1 MNLVI
6 DCFKQVKGAGKSI
19 GIYNLAKSIV
29 CHLGERMA
37 EEGNQERGGHSIIV
51 LGNCRNREEFDVP
64 GVTFVEVEGN
74 PLNKLYCIWWE
85 LVLVRKYARRYQAD
99 RVLFP
104 RGYRP
109 FGRKGS
115 IGRRGDG
122 RKIRDTILI
131 HDLIPFYYDKHYP
144 GVFHKAE
151 NAYIM
156 YRLKVSMKK
165 ADRIITISEYSRE
178 DILDKV
184 PECGDKITII
194 YNGLNDVPY
203 GNGELKAGAE
213 KDSGKEWKD
222 SKTKSGN
229 KGSWNKEA
237 WNKEAWNKK
246 LFGKWRKAKK
256 KKSETADY
264 IAAMTSGLPHKNA
277 KGVLKTYEL
286 YRRMAKEPLDLV
298 VFGIADTSALAD
310 MDKDAAAHVRCYK
323 FFEKF
328 EDMCR
333 MAAGAK
339 AYLFLSYV
347 EGFGFPPLEAM
358 QLGVPV
364 VCSDRSSLPEVVAD
378 AGLLVPPEDYERA
391 AKALLRVT
399 TDAALREELVRK
411 GYENIRRFSWE
422 SRTDLYWKELFR

>member
-29 CHLGERMA
+29 GHFGERMT
-37 EEGNQERGGHSIIV
+37 EEENRGNGGHSVIV
-51 LGNCRNREEFDVP
+51 LGNSHNRGEFDVP

-122 RKIRDTILI
+122 RKIKDTILI

-165 ADRIITISEYSRE
+165 ADRIITISEYSKE

-184 PECGDKITII
+184 PECGDKITVI

-203 GNGELKAGAE
+203 GSGE
-213 KDSGKEWKD
+213 GKGGITQE
-222 SKTKSGN
+222 
-229 KGSWNKEA
+229 EA
-237 WNKEAWNKK
+237 FGKQQKFKLQKYNKK
-246 LFGKWRKAKK
+246 EDK
-256 KKSETADY
+256 TAGY

-277 KGVLKTYEL
+277 KGVLKTYEV
-286 YRRMAKEPLDLV
+286 YRRMAEEPLDLV

-310 MDKDAAAHVRCYK
+310 MDKEAAGHVRCFK

-364 VCSDRSSLPEVVAD
+364 VCSNRSSLPEIVAD
-378 AGLLVPPEDYERA
+378 AGLLVSPEDYEGAARA
-391 AKALLRVT
+391 LIRVT
-399 TDAALREELVRK
+399 EEENLREELIRR

-422 SRTDLYWKELFR
+422 SRTDLYWKELCR

>member
-6 DCFKQVKGAGKSI
+6 DCFKLVKGAGKSI
-19 GIYNLAKSIV
+19 GIYNLAKSITE
-29 CHLGERMA
+29 HLGERA
-37 EEGNQERGGHSIIV
+37 GDSADNIIV
-51 LGNCRNREEFDVP
+51 LGNPYNREEFDVP
-64 GVTFVEVEGN
+64 GVTFVEMEGN
-74 PLNKLYCIWWE
+74 PLNKLYCILWE

-109 FGRKGS
+109 LGRKGY
-115 IGRRGDG
+115 IGRRQDG
-122 RKIRDTILI
+122 GKIRDTILI
-131 HDLIPFYYDKHYP
+131 HDLIPFYYAKHYP
-144 GVFHKAE
+144 EVFNKLE

-165 ADRIITISEYSRE
+165 ADRIITISEYSKE

-184 PECGDKITII
+184 PGCGKRIAVIH
-194 YNGLNDVPY
+194 NGLNDVSY
-203 GNGELKAGAE
+203 GDRGKAYE
-213 KDSGKEWKD
+213 SGSRPE
-222 SKTKSGN
+222 
-229 KGSWNKEA
+229 
-237 WNKEAWNKK
+237 
-246 LFGKWRKAKK
+246 R
-256 KKSETADY
+256 DY

-277 KGVLKTYEL
+277 AGILKTYEV
-286 YRRMAKEPLDLV
+286 YYKTADRPLDLV
-298 VFGIADTSALAD
+298 VFGIADTSVLAD
-310 MDKDAAAHVRCYK
+310 MDKEAAGHVKCHK

-358 QLGVPV
+358 QMGVPV
-364 VCSDRSSLPEVVAD
+364 VCSNRSSLPEVVAD
-378 AGLLVPPEDYERA
+378 AGLLVSPEDYEGAARA
-391 AKALLRVT
+391 LTRIT
-399 TDAALREELVRK
+399 EDGNLREELIRR

-422 SRTDLYWKELFR
+422 SRTELYWKELFR

>member
-6 DCFKQVKGAGKSI
+6 DCFKQVKGSGKSI
-19 GIYNLAKSIV
+19 GIYNLARSIV

-37 EEGNQERGGHSIIV
+37 EEEKGGSSDRGGHSVIV
-51 LGNCRNREEFDVP
+51 LGNSRNREEFEVP

-109 FGRKGS
+109 FGGKGS
-115 IGRRGDG
+115 IGRRKDG

-131 HDLIPFYYDKHYP
+131 HDLIPFYYDRYYP
-144 GVFHKAE
+144 GVFHKTE

-165 ADRIITISEYSRE
+165 ADRIITISEYSKK
-178 DILDKV
+178 DILDKA
-184 PECGDKITII
+184 PECGDKIAVIH
-194 YNGLNDVPY
+194 NGLNDVAY
-203 GNGELKAGAE
+203 EAGEE
-213 KDSGKEWKD
+213 KGKSAQEKGVREKTPERE
-222 SKTKSGN
+222 SK
-229 KGSWNKEA
+229 
-237 WNKEAWNKK
+237 KK
-246 LFGKWRKAKK
+246 LWGKWRKTGKK
-256 KKSETADY
+256 DVKAAGY

-277 KGVLKTYEL
+277 EGVLKTYEI
-286 YRRMAKEPLDLV
+286 YRRMAREPLDLV
-298 VFGIADTSALAD
+298 VFGIADTSVLAD

-333 MAAGAK
+333 IAAGAK

-378 AGLLVPPEDYERA
+378 AGLLVSPEDYEGA
-391 AKALLRVT
+391 AEALLRVT
-399 TDAALREELVRK
+399 TDVGLREELVRK

>member
-6 DCFKQVKGAGKSI
+6 DCFKLVKGAGKSI
-19 GIYNLAKSIV
+19 GIYNLAKSIAV
-29 CHLGERMA
+29 HLGEKAAMQ
-37 EEGNQERGGHSIIV
+37 GTGTPDGKKVDSIIV
-51 LGNCRNREEFDVP
+51 LGNVHNRDEFDVP
-64 GVTFVEVEGN
+64 GVTFVEAGGN
-74 PLNKLYCIWWE
+74 PRNKLYCILWE

-109 FGRKGS
+109 IGTKGV
-115 IGRRGDG
+115 IGTHRGG

-144 GVFHKAE
+144 GVFHKLE

-156 YRLKVSMKK
+156 YRLKVSMEK
-165 ADRIITISEYSRE
+165 ADRIITISEYSKE
-178 DILDKV
+178 DILDKA
-184 PECGDKITII
+184 PGCGDKIAVI
-194 YNGLNDVPY
+194 YNGLNDVAY
-203 GNGELKAGAE
+203 
-213 KDSGKEWKD
+213 
-222 SKTKSGN
+222 
-229 KGSWNKEA
+229 EA
-237 WNKEAWNKK
+237 WE
-246 LFGKWRKAKK
+246 RKGGTTPEKGFREQKPEREAKK
-256 KKSETADY
+256 KLWGKWLKTGKKDVKAAGY

-277 KGVLKTYEL
+277 KGVLKTYEI
-286 YRRMAKEPLDLV
+286 YRRMTKEPLDLV
-298 VFGIADTSALAD
+298 VFGISDTSVLAD

-323 FFEKF
+323 YFEKF

-378 AGLLVPPEDYERA
+378 AGLLVSPEDYEGA
-391 AKALLRVT
+391 AEALLRVT
-399 TDAALREELVRK
+399 TDMGLREELVRK